1 MRHFLVLTAITAATL
16 AIPPAA
22 PAKPRKKSTPTYEVG
37 VAARTINPN
46 PDGTYAGAPVYL
58 GGYGIGGGSPVL
70 EGRAATGILRDG
82 SDVRAIVL
90 GDGRHALAIADVE
103 AQGWFAETKD
113 GPHGITDVRR
123 AVEEATGG
131 KLPASRVIVQ
141 SDHSHSGVD
150 LMGVWGGT
158 PDAYRA
164 YVVKQT
170 TEAILAAYRSRRAG
184 TLWYGTAPGRD
195 LLSNQ
200 FDYDAANQAMDS
212 DVRVLQARDKHDT
225 PFATMLNFSA
235 HATVLGSS
243 NTKATGDW
251 PEAANRMLEQRF
263 GGAALTVVGT
273 LLRSPPADR
282 GCADAAATGDDRS
295 ICMLDDYAGRVVAR
309 VQDAVA
315 AGQKLKG
322 TPTGDTRSC
331 LLEDVASSPLLL
343 GMLYGGAAAVIPV
356 NRTLAPP
363 WMAGPVLGSTTAS
376 ARIGDIL
383 LSAGPGE
390 MYPQIPLEVRARMA
404 GLRGYMT
411 AGLADAQLGSLIAP
425 YTAYPEPIRRSFFNQ
440 AGDQVSP
447 IDNDNY
453 FFNVSHTMG
462 MRVTCSLLRGAGAVF
477 GRGDGPR
484 TSYDR
489 CAMFAND
496 AALPPG
502 ADTTTP

>member
-1 MRHFLVLTAITAATL
+1 MRHFLVLTAIAAATL
-16 AIPPAA
+16 AIAPAA
-22 PAKPRKKSTPTYEVG
+22 PAKPRKKGTPTYEVG

-58 GGYGIGGGSPVL
+58 GGYGIGGGNPVL
-70 EGRAATGILRDG
+70 TGRAATGILRDG
-82 SDVRAIVL
+82 SDVRAIVI
-90 GDGRHALAIADVE
+90 GDGKHTLAIADVE
-103 AQGWFAETKD
+103 AQGWFAETRD
-113 GPHGITDVRR
+113 GPYGISDVRH
-123 AVEEATGG
+123 AVDQATDG

-170 TEAILAAYRSRRAG
+170 TEAILAAYRARRAG

-212 DVRVLQARDKHDT
+212 DVRVLQARDKHGT

-263 GGAALTVVGT
+263 GGDALTVVGT
-273 LLRSPPADR
+273 LGRSQPADR
-282 GCADAAATGDDRS
+282 GCHDPSATTADAKN
-295 ICMLDDYAGRVVAR
+295 ICALDDYASRVVDRTA
-309 VQDAVA
+309 DAVA
-315 AGQKLKG
+315 NARPL
-322 TPTGDTRSC
+322 TGKAMVAATSYLITDP
-331 LLEDVASSPLLL
+331 ASSPLLL
-343 GMLYGGAAAVIPV
+343 GMLYGGAAAGIPI
-356 NRTLAPP
+356 NRALTPP
-363 WMAGPVLGSTTAS
+363 WMTGNVIGTTTAS
-376 ARIGDIL
+376 ARIGDLL

-390 MYPQIPLEVRARMA
+390 MYPQIPLKVRELMP
-404 GLRGYMT
+404 GVRGYLT
-411 AGLADAQLGSLIAP
+411 AGLANDQLGYLIAP
-425 YTAYPEPIRRSFFNQ
+425 YESYPEPIRRSFFNQ
-440 AGDQVSP
+440 QGDEVSP

-462 MRVTCSLLRGAGAVF
+462 ERVTCSLLRGAGELF
-477 GRGDGPR
+477 GRGSAPR
-484 TSYDR
+484 DAYDR
-489 CAMFAND
+489 CAPFAND
-496 AALPPG
+496 TALPPG
-502 ADTTTP
+502 EDTSF